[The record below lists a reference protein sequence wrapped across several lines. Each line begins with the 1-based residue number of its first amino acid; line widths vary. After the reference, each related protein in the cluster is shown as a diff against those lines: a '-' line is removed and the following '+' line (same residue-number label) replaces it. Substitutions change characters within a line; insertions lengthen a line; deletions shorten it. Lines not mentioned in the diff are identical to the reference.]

1 MPIISIDR
9 KHPIQDDAKKRIL
22 NNHMLDQNDILSK
35 THSFVWCFI
44 ICFVIA
50 ILFVTGAPM
59 DGAFSW
65 SDSPRHALNGA
76 FIMDM
81 LKDMPTSDPIGY
93 AHKYYSQ
100 FPALTIL
107 FYPPLYSF
115 ILAPF
120 YAVFGVSQETALLAG
135 FICYCFFA
143 VGTYYLAR
151 FWLSSFASFGATL
164 ILCVAPE
171 IAFWGRQVMLE
182 IPVYAFMVWSA
193 YHLNR
198 YVRTDQIKY
207 LYFSVALLVL
217 ATYTKSPV
225 VFIALPYL
233 IVLFQHRGIEI
244 FKDKHNYVILA
255 LAILGM
261 TPLIY
266 ITFEFGQSN
275 IQAAID
281 SPEATNDTFTLEV
294 LFWYLIRIPSQ
305 LGYAAIA
312 GIFVAFATFILWT
325 EDKIYAIRNSLFLIL
340 WFVVGYFFYT
350 FIELKLVRFSI
361 HMLLPLAL
369 YIGFACDK
377 INEKKQ
383 YLGSGFIAIIMAL
396 TLAETMTTRPVEYVA
411 GYNDVVEKVTKL
423 VPQNSNILFSGY
435 RDGSFIFAM
444 RAIGNRP
451 DVSIVR
457 SDKLL
462 LRIASRRE
470 LGIEEKN
477 YTIEEIAEL
486 INKYA
491 IHYVVAQPD
500 FWIDLEQMKLLQS
513 LLESDR
519 FKEIQRFKMEANYDA
534 DEKELVIYR
543 NLGNVADGPVNIKN
557 ELLLIGRSISN
568 NNSND

>member
-1 MPIISIDR
+1 M
-9 KHPIQDDAKKRIL
+9 KYE
-22 NNHMLDQNDILSK
+22 NDILNR
-35 THSFVWCFI
+35 THSYVWCFI

-50 ILFVTGAPM
+50 ILFVTGMPP

-65 SDSPRHALNGA
+65 ADSPRHALNGA

-81 LKDMPTSDPIGY
+81 FKDMPTSDPVGY
-93 AHKYYSQ
+93 AYDYYSQ

-120 YAVFGVSQETALLAG
+120 YAIFGVSQETALLAG
-135 FICYCFFA
+135 FVCYCFFA

-151 FWLSSFASFGATL
+151 FWLSPFASFGATL

-207 LYFSVALLVL
+207 LYFSIALLVL
-217 ATYTKSPV
+217 AAYTKSPV

-233 IVLFQHRGIEI
+233 VILFRYRGMEA
-244 FKDKHNYVILA
+244 FRDKHNYTILA
-255 LAILGM
+255 LAVLGM
-261 TPLIY
+261 IPMIY

-275 IQAAID
+275 IQAATN
-281 SPEATNDTFTLEV
+281 SPEAINDTFTLEV
-294 LFWYLIRIPSQ
+294 LFWYLIRIPTQ
-305 LGYAAIA
+305 LGWATII
-312 GIFVAFATFILWT
+312 GLFVAFATFVFWT
-325 EDKIYAIRNSLFLIL
+325 EDKIKAIKNSLFLIL
-340 WFVVGYFFYT
+340 WFVVGYIFYT
-350 FIELKLVRFSI
+350 AIELKLLRFSI
-361 HMLLPLAL
+361 HMILPLAL
-369 YIGFACDK
+369 FVGFACDK

-383 YLGSGFIAIIMAL
+383 YLGSGFIAIIMVL
-396 TLAETMTTRPVEYVA
+396 TFVETVTTRPVEYVA
-411 GYNDVVEKVTKL
+411 GYNDIVEKVTKL
-423 VPQNSNILFSGY
+423 APQNSNVLFSGY

-444 RAIGNRP
+444 RAIGDRP
-451 DVSIVR
+451 DVSTVR

-470 LGIEEKN
+470 LGVEEKN
-477 YTIEEIAEL
+477 YSIEEIAEL
-486 INKYA
+486 INKFA

-500 FWIDLEQMKLLQS
+500 FWTDLEQMKLLQT
-513 LLESDR
+513 LLESDQ
-519 FKEIQRFKMEANYDA
+519 FEEIQRFKMEANYNA

-543 NLGNVADGPVNIKN
+543 NLGDVAAGPINIKN
-557 ELLLIGRSISN
+557 ELSLIGRTISN
-568 NNSND
+568 NNFND

>member
-1 MPIISIDR
+1 MNYINDN
-9 KHPIQDDAKKRIL
+9 L
-22 NNHMLDQNDILSK
+22 NK
-35 THSFVWCFI
+35 AHSFVWCFI

-50 ILFVTGAPM
+50 ILFLTGAPI
-59 DGAFSW
+59 DGAFSM
-65 SDSPRHALNGA
+65 SDSPRHALNGV

-81 LKDMPTSDPIGY
+81 LKDMPIHDPVSY
-93 AHKYYSQ
+93 AHDYYSQ

-107 FYPPLYSF
+107 FYPPLYSL

-135 FICYCFFA
+135 FVCYCFFA

-151 FWLSSFASFGATL
+151 LWLTRFASFGATL

-198 YVRTDQIKY
+198 YTRSNQIRY

-217 ATYTKSPV
+217 AAYTKSPV

-233 IVLFQHRGIEI
+233 IVLFQHHGMEI
-244 FKDKHNYVILA
+244 FKEKHNYIILILA
-255 LAILGM
+255 VLGM
-261 TPLIY
+261 IPLIY

-275 IQAAID
+275 IQAATD
-281 SPEATNDTFTLEV
+281 SPEAINDTFTFEV
-294 LFWYLIRIPSQ
+294 LFWYLTKIPIQ
-305 LGYAAIA
+305 LGWAAFVGLI
-312 GIFVAFATFILWT
+312 VAFATFILWT
-325 EDKIYAIRNSLFLIL
+325 KNKTEVIKDNSFLIL
-340 WFVVGYFFYT
+340 WFIVGYIFYT
-350 FIELKLVRFSI
+350 LIELKLTRFSI

-369 YIGFACDK
+369 FIGFACDK

-383 YLGSGFIAIIMAL
+383 SLGNMLITTIIVL
-396 TLAETMTTRPVEYVA
+396 TLIETIITRPVEYVA
-411 GYNDVVEKVTKL
+411 GYNNVVKEVTKL
-423 VPQNSNILFSGY
+423 APQNSNVLFSGY

-444 RAIGNRP
+444 RAIGERP
-451 DVSIVR
+451 DVSTVR

-470 LGIEEKN
+470 LGVEEKD
-477 YTIEEIAEL
+477 YTLEEIAEL
-486 INKYA
+486 INKFA

-500 FWIDLEQMKLLQS
+500 FWTDLEQMKLLQT
-513 LLESDR
+513 LLESNR
-519 FKEIQRFKMEANYDA
+519 FEEIQRFKMEANFDA
-534 DEKELVIYR
+534 DEKELVIYK
-543 NLGNVADGPVNIKN
+543 NLGDVAAGPVNITN
-557 ELLLIGRSISN
+557 ELALIGRTVSN
-568 NNSND
+568 NNISD

>member
-1 MPIISIDR
+1 
-9 KHPIQDDAKKRIL
+9 
-22 NNHMLDQNDILSK
+22 
-35 THSFVWCFI
+35 
-44 ICFVIA
+44 
-50 ILFVTGAPM
+50 
-59 DGAFSW
+59 
-65 SDSPRHALNGA
+65 
-76 FIMDM
+76 
-81 LKDMPTSDPIGY
+81 
-93 AHKYYSQ
+93 
-100 FPALTIL
+100 
-107 FYPPLYSF
+107 
-115 ILAPF
+115 
-120 YAVFGVSQETALLAG
+120 
-135 FICYCFFA
+135 
-143 VGTYYLAR
+143 
-151 FWLSSFASFGATL
+151 
-164 ILCVAPE
+164 
-171 IAFWGRQVMLE
+171 
-182 IPVYAFMVWSA
+182 
-193 YHLNR
+193 
-198 YVRTDQIKY
+198 
-207 LYFSVALLVL
+207 LLVL

-225 VFIALPYL
+225 VFIALPY
-233 IVLFQHRGIEI
+233 IVILFQHRGIEI

-500 FWIDLEQMKLLQS
+500 FWIDLEQMRLLQT
-513 LLESDR
+513 LLESEK
-519 FKEIQRFKMEANYDA
+519 FEEIQRFKMEANYNA

-543 NLGNVADGPVNIKN
+543 NLGDVAAGPINIKN
-557 ELLLIGRSISN
+557 ELSLIGRTISN